1 MESNKALATASE
13 TLPAVSESV
22 SFIEMLERVATN
34 PAVDVAKMSALLDI
48 KERVINKQAE
58 AAFNEAMNAVQAEVG
73 RVAVDS
79 ENNQTHSKY
88 ASYEAL
94 DGKLRPIY
102 TKHGFSISFDNGDAP
117 APEMVRVLC
126 YVAHKG
132 GFTKT
137 YRKDVPADGKGAK
150 GGDVMTKTHASG
162 AADTYGRR
170 YLLRGIFNIATGE
183 GDDDGNSGPKMAR
196 VSPEQAKKLRDLI
209 AGLGVDDAE
218 RAEAMAQFLNWREV
232 NSVEDV
238 AAQAFNDCVRGLEA
252 KKKALKK

>member
-1 MESNKALATASE
+1 MSATGTEIATLTESAA
-13 TLPAVSESV
+13 
-22 SFIEMLERVATN
+22 FIEMLERVATN
-34 PAVDVAKMSALLDI
+34 PDVDVAKMSALLDI

-58 AAFNEAMNAVQAEVG
+58 ADFNAAMNSVQMEIG

-79 ENNQTHSKY
+79 DNPQTHSKY

-102 TKHGFSISFDNGDAP
+102 TKHGFSLSFDNGDAP
-117 APEMVRVLC
+117 GPEIVRVLC
-126 YVAHKG
+126 YVAHRG

-162 AADTYGRR
+162 AADAYGRR

-183 GDDDGNSGPKMAR
+183 GDTDGNMPTER
-196 VSPEQAKKLRDLI
+196 VSEEQVANIQALIDEIWSTPQEREGGKGRFLKYIKVKNLNEIAATAYDGVIRDL
-209 AGLGVDDAE
+209 
-218 RAEAMAQFLNWREV
+218 QH
-232 NSVEDV
+232 
-238 AAQAFNDCVRGLEA
+238 
-252 KKKALKK
+252 KLKSGTK